1 MLSSSMKFQLLI
13 KLRYRKIRTYHVFKP
28 SDDVS
33 MLVNVKMSTIGWHL
47 NIYEHDEFHAQL
59 S

>member
-13 KLRYRKIRTYHVFKP
+13 KLKYRKTSTYHVFKP
-28 SDDVS
+28 SDDVF
-33 MLVNVKMSTIGWHL
+33 MLVNVKMSTMGWHL
-47 NIYEHDEFHAQL
+47 TIYEHDEFHAQL